1 MSANSARPTAPDNSP
16 PGSEDDA
23 YAVLRNPDFLLYVIA
38 RFIGSF
44 GQQML
49 TVAVGWEIF
58 ERTGSYIALGLVGL
72 VQILLMDTA
81 CFQTMYWQHL
91 KLPNQQQGQTNL
103 NPLHRIWH
111 EAESGGGLV
120 GG

>member
-49 TVAVGWEIF
+49 TVAGISV
-58 ERTGSYIALGLVGL
+58 
-72 VQILLMDTA
+72 
-81 CFQTMYWQHL
+81 
-91 KLPNQQQGQTNL
+91 
-103 NPLHRIWH
+103 
-111 EAESGGGLV
+111 
-120 GG
+120 